1 MMAINR
7 FLQQQQATLQSIGLS
22 EVLERV
28 LAIINRM
35 YRIYT
40 IFLSL
45 LTYLGTRKMGA
56 NNESKCS
63 KKLGW
68 SDDIPETRNFR
79 RMAFNREVETQYSFN
94 FDLE

>member
-7 FLQQQQATLQSIGLS
+7 FLQQQQATLQSLGLS

-45 LTYLGTRKMGA
+45 LTYLGTHEKWEQTMNKNVRKNWVGQTIYRKR
-56 NNESKCS
+56 ET
-63 KKLGW
+63 LGGW
-68 SDDIPETRNFR
+68 LSIVR
-79 RMAFNREVETQYSFN
+79 
-94 FDLE
+94 